1 VNVYWYWPFLR
12 REELSLAAGVVDEGD
27 RLLVHTTPR
36 PADPIVSPDPRWVVD
51 DTLPAVEDHAEGSI
65 PWMASRGLTYARRA
79 VARRRTARHGA
90 FDVAHVVYLNPFTD
104 PFTLHALGRHVPL
117 VSSVHDVV
125 PHNTRVPRAFEERLL
140 ALEYRTAGTLLVHH
154 ESIGRRLTGEYG
166 VDPARVVVV
175 PLQIPP
181 PEVERATRPP
191 GPPTVLFFGAF
202 RRNKGIDVLLD
213 AIAQLRGELDARF
226 VFAGRGFP
234 DVERLVTDAAARDDR
249 IETEIGYAT
258 ARRKSELHA
267 SADLMV
273 LPYTS
278 FASQSAVL
286 QDAYAHRLPVVV
298 TEVGALGETIRE
310 DRTGW
315 VVPPA
320 DAAALA
326 AGLLG
331 ALSDA
336 AGLRAAAE
344 AADAIARARTPL
356 LTGRRWRAVYEQA
369 VATARSG

>member
-1 VNVYWYWPFLR
+1 
-12 REELSLAAGVVDEGD
+12 
-27 RLLVHTTPR
+27 
-36 PADPIVSPDPRWVVD
+36 
-51 DTLPAVEDHAEGSI
+51 
-65 PWMASRGLTYARRA
+65 
-79 VARRRTARHGA
+79 
-90 FDVAHVVYLNPFTD
+90 
-104 PFTLHALGRHVPL
+104 
-117 VSSVHDVV
+117 VHDVV
-125 PHNTRVPRAFEERLL
+125 PHNARVPAAVEHALL
-140 ALEYRTAGTLLVHH
+140 AREYRHGGTLLVHH
-154 ESIGRRLTGEYG
+154 ASVGRRLTDEFD
-166 VDPARVVVV
+166 VDPGRIVVV

-181 PEVERATRPP
+181 PEIRRPEH
-191 GPPTVLFFGAF
+191 PPARREGTKTVLFFGAF
-202 RRNKGIDVLLD
+202 RRNKGIDVLLE
-213 AIAQLRGELDARF
+213 AIRRLRGESDARF

-234 DVERLVTDAAARDDR
+234 DVEQQVAEAAARDPR
-249 IETEIGYAT
+249 IDAEIGYAT
-258 ARRKSELHA
+258 AARKSELHA
-267 SADLMV
+267 TADLMV

-298 TEVGALGETIRE
+298 SDVGALGETIRE